1 MLNEFA
7 GFLCGKCPQQSAD
20 NKTQGLAFN
29 LLQCVTCD
37 VGDAVLFVLI
47 CKYNDYL

>member
-1 MLNEFA
+1 MTSFA
-7 GFLCGKCPQQSAD
+7 GLLCGKCPQQSAD

-37 VGDAVLFVLI
+37 AGDAVIFALL
-47 CKYNDYL
+47 CE